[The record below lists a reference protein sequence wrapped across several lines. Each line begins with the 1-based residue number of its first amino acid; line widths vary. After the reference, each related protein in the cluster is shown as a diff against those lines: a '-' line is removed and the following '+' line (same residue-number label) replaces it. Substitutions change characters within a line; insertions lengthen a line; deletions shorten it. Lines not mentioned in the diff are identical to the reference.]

1 MGRPRAS
8 AEIRRQ
14 QILAAAKRC
23 FRRKGYAPTT
33 MDEIAAE
40 YGLSKG
46 SIYWYYP
53 SKKAV
58 LTDLFQVWVDETL
71 NRVITDIGG
80 IRFARDKLI
89 AMGEFF
95 ARSLHEDIELYS
107 ALVVFW
113 ESSFLDASIR
123 EMLLNQYRR
132 YDALILGFLDDG
144 ERAGEFVVSDKKT
157 YATLMIAMMEG
168 VVIRQVLS
176 KDIDLETIRGNVTH
190 VMNRLLPALDGRG
203 SAQKT
208 GRKRGPWRTGSRV

>member
-58 LTDLFQVWVDETL
+58 LTDLFQVWVEETL

-80 IRFARDKLI
+80 IPSARDKLI

-95 ARSLHEDIELYS
+95 ARSLHEDIELYMS
-107 ALVVFW
+107 
-113 ESSFLDASIR
+113 
-123 EMLLNQYRR
+123 
-132 YDALILGFLDDG
+132 
-144 ERAGEFVVSDKKT
+144 
-157 YATLMIAMMEG
+157 
-168 VVIRQVLS
+168 
-176 KDIDLETIRGNVTH
+176 
-190 VMNRLLPALDGRG
+190 
-203 SAQKT
+203 T
-208 GRKRGPWRTGSRV
+208 GT

>member
-1 MGRPRAS
+1 MGRTRAS
-8 AEIRRQ
+8 AEVRRQ

-23 FRRKGYAPTT
+23 FRRKGYALTT

-40 YGLSKG
+40 YGMSKG

-58 LTDLFQVWVDETL
+58 LIDLFQVWVEETM
-71 NRVITDIGG
+71 NRILTDIET
-80 IRFARDKLI
+80 IQSARDKLI

-95 ARSLHEDIELYS
+95 ARSLQEDIELYS

-113 ESSFLDASIR
+113 ESSFLDTSIR
-123 EMLLNQYRR
+123 EMLLDQYRL
-132 YDALILGFLDDG
+132 YDRLITGFLDDG

-176 KDIDLETIRGNVTH
+176 KDLDLETIRGNVEH
-190 VMNRLLPALDGRG
+190 VMNRLLPALAPGRPG
-203 SAQKT
+203 KKP
-208 GRKRGPWRTGSRV
+208 RKGAC

>member
-1 MGRPRAS
+1 MGGPRAS
-8 AEIRRQ
+8 AEVRRQ

-23 FRRKGYAPTT
+23 FQRKGYVLTT

-40 YGLSKG
+40 YRMSKG

-58 LTDLFQVWVDETL
+58 LLDLFQVWVEETM
-71 NRVITDIGG
+71 NRILTEIEDIPS
-80 IRFARDKLI
+80 ARDKLI

-95 ARSLHEDIELYS
+95 LRSLQEDIELYS

-123 EMLLNQYRR
+123 EMLLDQYHL
-132 YDALILGFLDDG
+132 YDRLITGFLDDG
-144 ERAGEFVVSDKKT
+144 ENAGEFVVSDKKT

-168 VVIRQVLS
+168 IVVRQVLS
-176 KDIDLETIRGNVTH
+176 KDLDLEAIRGNVAH
-190 VMNRLLPALDGRG
+190 VMNRLLPHLSQGGRKN
-203 SAQKT
+203 A
-208 GRKRGPWRTGSRV
+208 RKRGAH